1 MKPIKYGVVMLFSI
15 GLAILT
21 YFHKF
26 ERESLGSNI
35 NGLMKV
41 FVGVEEERD
50 FVEKRLHQVFSA
62 VRDSAVIL
70 FSRGKVQHASN
81 GDKEGNFFTGNS
93 VVASWSHWLTAAR
106 SSQMLRAQM

>member
-26 ERESLGSNI
+26 DRDSLGSNI

-41 FVGVEEERD
+41 FVGVEDERD
-50 FVEKRLHQVFSA
+50 FVEKRLHKAFGA
-62 VRDSAVIL
+62 VRDTAVRL
-70 FSRGKVQHASN
+70 YSRGKKQHAN
-81 GDKEGNFFTGNS
+81 DGDKEGNFFTGT
-93 VVASWSHWLTAAR
+93 L
-106 SSQMLRAQM
+106 QIDM

>member
-1 MKPIKYGVVMLFSI
+1 MLFSI

-26 ERESLGSNI
+26 DRASLGSNI

-50 FVEKRLHQVFSA
+50 FVETRLHTAFGR
-62 VRDSAVIL
+62 VRDVATRL
-70 FSRGKVQHASN
+70 YKGHATQGPQGYYDS
-81 GDKEGNFFTGNS
+81 FFTGMNGDQS
-93 VVASWSHWLTAAR
+93 R
-106 SSQMLRAQM
+106 SL

>member
-35 NGLMKV
+35 NGLVKV
-41 FVGVEEERD
+41 FVGVEDERD
-50 FVEKRLHQVFSA
+50 FVETRLHRAFGA
-62 VRDSAVIL
+62 VRDTAVRL
-70 FSRGKVQHASN
+70 YSRGKVHRADS
-81 GDKEGNFFTGNS
+81 GDKEGNFFTGTFVEVFHS
-93 VVASWSHWLTAAR
+93 CLV
-106 SSQMLRAQM
+106 LRQ